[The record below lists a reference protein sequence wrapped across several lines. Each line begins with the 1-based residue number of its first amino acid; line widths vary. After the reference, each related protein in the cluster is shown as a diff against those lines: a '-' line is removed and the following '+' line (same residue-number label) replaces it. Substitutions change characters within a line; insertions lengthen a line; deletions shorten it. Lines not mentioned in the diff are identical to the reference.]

1 MYGTKIRNLKQAIKV
16 PYFARVDFKTD
27 KTSEKIYI
35 GKTNIFDEELNVA
48 VADWRAPISS
58 IYYDGR
64 IGKTKYEC
72 PEGIVEGEL
81 KLKRVY
87 TIEEGRLLEYN
98 DIDVTTNDELLQDC
112 LKENSD
118 TRLKN
123 IISTIQSEQNRV
135 IRANMFKP
143 LIVQGVAGSGKTTVA
158 LHRIAYLVYTYEKNF
173 KPEDFLIIAPNR
185 FFLDYISNVLPD
197 LGVDYVR
204 QETFEDLAISII
216 KDKIKVEDANTT
228 LAKLVNNKQNIEETK
243 IIQQASNFK
252 ASIKFKELID
262 EYLTRLNE
270 NLLEKED
277 FKVDNITAIEYK
289 KLQDMLLDNKEKI
302 ALYDRV
308 EKLKMYMQNMMANLS
323 DSIADKI
330 IAKRKEKLDKI
341 DSSLEVSEIQ
351 NLRIKIFEESE
362 YEINSLLKGG
372 KQLVAN
378 YIKRIKRYT
387 PLEIYKQIINENN
400 LLEKYISQEV
410 SSYIRQT
417 FNKKIKKKEVEYE
430 DLAPLM
436 YIQYKILGV
445 NEKFSLKH
453 IVIDEAQDLG
463 EFQFCTLNEILQ
475 NNKSITILGDIA
487 QGIYSYR
494 GTNNWNRI
502 NELIFNNEA
511 DIKYLEKSY
520 RTTIEI
526 MNEANKVLENVKE
539 DLNIRLAVPV
549 ARHGDKVSYIKT
561 KDFEEKIEKIK
572 ERIDEVKQKGYK
584 NIAIIARDSNLCEK
598 IYEKLKGKIESLEL
612 ISEKQEK
619 YEGGITILPSY
630 YSKGLEFDSVMI
642 ADFDQYDESILD
654 RELLYVAFTRA
665 MHLLDVF

>member
-1 MYGTKIRNLKQAIKV
+1 M
-16 PYFARVDFKTD
+16 DFNTD

-72 PEGIVEGEL
+72 PEGVVEGEL

-87 TIEEGRLLEYN
+87 TIEEGKLLEYN

-123 IISTIQSEQNRV
+123 IISTIQSEQNKV

-262 EYLTRLNE
+262 EYLTKLNE

-308 EKLKMYMQNMMANLS
+308 EKLKIFMQNMMVNLS

-341 DSSLEVSEIQ
+341 DSNLEDSKIQ

-378 YIKRIKRYT
+378 YIKKIKKYT

-410 SSYIRQT
+410 SSYMRQT

-463 EFQFCTLNEILQ
+463 EFQFYALNEILQ

-487 QGIYSYR
+487 QGIFSYR
-494 GTNNWNRI
+494 GTSNWNRI

-572 ERIDEVKQKGYK
+572 ERIAEVKQKGYK

-654 RELLYVAFTRA
+654 RELLYVSFTRA